1 MDNNPTTQH
10 AAVSS
15 HVYVEADDEAP
26 VKNTIRMV
34 EGALEAFP
42 SPEETYYTA
51 NYAFFTTRRLSIFQW
66 HQELATQGGWVHAA
80 PFLLSTGIHG
90 GSADDWRLG
99 ADATLSTCQ
108 RSQSS
113 QSTKA

>member
-1 MDNNPTTQH
+1 MYDNPTTQH

-42 SPEETYYTA
+42 SPEET
-51 NYAFFTTRRLSIFQW
+51 
-66 HQELATQGGWVHAA
+66 
-80 PFLLSTGIHG
+80 
-90 GSADDWRLG
+90 
-99 ADATLSTCQ
+99 
-108 RSQSS
+108 
-113 QSTKA
+113 